1 MSLAQIP
8 SPQSSST
15 QAQETNALDA
25 VMDVVKPQYSNIAF
39 AKQGYLLPANI
50 FKTMGML
57 RPLAGEISYHF
68 EIGNA
73 HPNFQ
78 TQTTI
83 TGGLGA
89 DVIITVA
96 LASTFDG
103 FVYPR
108 TTDTVRLK
116 NTLGAKIINKVQDG
130 ATYDL
135 TLRPTNPASTL
146 SFTNGDYIWIL
157 GNAQP
162 EGGTS
167 LAPRVTQKTQV
178 GFPIQIIRED
188 FQPTGSA
195 LTNEWWINRD
205 QMGNARN
212 TYASG
217 VFDTEFRY
225 WEQWGN
231 ILLFNPLV
239 TNPTITENFSYSL
252 EYLTNANGLN
262 LPFNS
267 GSFGITEF
275 TELIR
280 YYNQNKGAAGNK
292 FLQLAGPEFNLSQ
305 SKGLSDVFA
314 QNPIIYSGTGT
325 SAFVDM
331 FTAGVDGDVKSLGVD
346 INFRVVNYSN
356 MCFYISQVEQLG
368 LNTTGGATGFNE
380 SEYCFNIPLTVGV
393 NASSDVKDRMII
405 NYKKY
410 DQWDRMVSVKQFGRN
425 APIATDPNDYLT
437 VDYLGNFGIET
448 WGLEGFTM
456 CTPQS

>member
-1 MSLAQIP
+1 MAVTLPA
-8 SPQSSST
+8 PQGAST
-15 QAQETNALDA
+15 SAQETNALDA
-25 VMDVVKPQYSNIAF
+25 IMDVVKPQISNIAF

-57 RPLAGEISYHF
+57 RPLAGEVSYHF

-78 TQTTI
+78 TSTTV
-83 TGGLGA
+83 TPAQGA
-89 DVIITVA
+89 DVTITVA
-96 LASTFDG
+96 ASSTFADN
-103 FVYPR
+103 VYPR
-108 TTDTVRLK
+108 NTDTVRTK
-116 NTLGAKIINKVQDG
+116 NKLGAKIISKVQNG
-130 ATYDL
+130 NTYDL
-135 TLRPTNPASTL
+135 ILRPTDPTSTL
-146 SFTNGDYIWIL
+146 SFTANDYIWIL

-162 EGGTS
+162 EGGS
-167 LAPRVTQKTQV
+167 ALDPRLTEKTQV

-188 FQPTGSA
+188 FEPTGSA

-231 ILLFNPLV
+231 VLLFNPLV
-239 TNPTITENFSYSL
+239 TNTGITEAYSYSL
-252 EYLTNANGLN
+252 EYLIESNGLN
-262 LPFNS
+262 QPFNS
-267 GSFGITEF
+267 GNFGLTEF
-275 TELIR
+275 EEVIR
-280 YYNQNKGAAGNK
+280 YYNQNKGASGNK

-305 SKGLSDVFA
+305 NKGLRDVFS
-314 QNPIIYSGTGT
+314 QNPIVMAGSGA
-325 SAFVDM
+325 SAWVDM
-331 FTAGVDGDVKSLGVD
+331 FTAGTESLMKENAVD
-346 INFRVVNYSN
+346 INFRIVNYSN

-368 LNTTGGATGFNE
+368 LNTTGGATGFTE
-380 SEYCFNIPLTVGV
+380 SEYSFNIPLTVGV
-393 NASSDVKDRMII
+393 NAASDVKDRMII

-425 APIATDPNDYLT
+425 APIATNSTDILQ
-437 VDYLGNFGIET
+437 VDYLGHFGLET

-456 CTPQS
+456 CTPEN

>member
-1 MSLAQIP
+1 MAINLGT
-8 SPQSSST
+8 PQSAST
-15 QAQETNALDA
+15 AAQETNALDA
-25 VMDVVKPQYSNIAF
+25 VMDVVKPQISNIAF

-57 RPLAGEISYHF
+57 RPLAGEVSYHF

-78 TQTTI
+78 TSSTV
-83 TGGLGA
+83 TGAVGGDLT
-89 DVIITVA
+89 ITVA
-96 LASTFDG
+96 VASTFAG
-103 FVYPR
+103 NVYPR
-108 TTDTVRLK
+108 VTDTVRTK
-116 NTLGAKIINKVQDG
+116 NKLGAKVITKTQSGN
-130 ATYDL
+130 TYQL
-135 TLRPTNPASTL
+135 VLRPTDPTSTL
-146 SFTNGDYIWIL
+146 SFTANDYLWIL

-162 EGGTS
+162 EGGS
-167 LAPRVTQKTQV
+167 SVDPRVTEKTKV

-239 TNPTITENFSYSL
+239 TNPGITEAYSYSL
-252 EYLTNANGLN
+252 EYLIGANGLSQ
-262 LPFNS
+262 PFNS
-267 GSFGITEF
+267 GNFGLTEF
-275 TELIR
+275 EEIIR
-280 YYNQNKGAAGNK
+280 YYNQNKGASGNK

-305 SKGLSDVFA
+305 QKGLRDVFS
-314 QNPIIYSGTGT
+314 QNPIVMSGSGT
-325 SAFVDM
+325 SAWVDM
-331 FTAGVDGDVKSLGVD
+331 FTAGTESIMKENAVD
-346 INFRVVNYSN
+346 INFRIVNYSN

-380 SEYCFNIPLTVGV
+380 SEYSFNIPLTVGV
-393 NASSDVKDRMII
+393 NAASDVKDRMII

-425 APIATDPNDYLT
+425 APIATNSTDILQ
-437 VDYLGNFGIET
+437 VDYLGHFGLET

-456 CTPQS
+456 CIPEN